1 MGNAF
6 LGRGWKFPIQVDE
19 TTGRIMMSEFEEDIA
34 ESIRI
39 IIGTAKGERVMRPS
53 FGSGIQKFLF
63 GLADSTTMNSLK
75 SDVKESIIEWESRV
89 DDIEVE
95 AELDRNESGRLLVTV
110 KYKVRSTN
118 NMHNLV
124 FPYYIHEGS
133 KN

>member
-39 IIGTAKGERVMRPS
+39 IIGTTKGERVMRPS
-53 FGSGIQKFLF
+53 FGSGIHKFLF
-63 GLADSTTMNSLK
+63 GLTDSTTISMLK
-75 SDVKESIIEWESRV
+75 SEVKESIIEWEARV
-89 DDIEVE
+89 GDIEVD
-95 AELDRNESGRLLVTV
+95 AELDRNQSGKLLVTIT
-110 KYKVRSTN
+110 YRVRSTN

-124 FPYYIHEGS
+124 FPFYINEGS

>member
-39 IIGTAKGERVMRPS
+39 IIGTAKGERMMRPN
-53 FGSGIQKFLF
+53 FGSGVQTFLF
-63 GLADSTTMNSLK
+63 ALTDSTTISLLE
-75 SDVKESIIEWESRV
+75 SNVKESITQWEARV
-89 DDIEVE
+89 RDIVVE
-95 AELDRNESGRLLVTV
+95 AVLDKHKSGKLIVTV
-110 KYKVRSTN
+110 TYIVRSTN
-118 NMHNLV
+118 NQHNLV
-124 FPYYIHEGS
+124 FPFYINEGS

>member
-19 TTGRIMMSEFEEDIA
+19 TTGRIMTSEFEEDIA

-39 IIGTAKGERVMRPS
+39 IIGTTKGERVMRPN

-63 GLADSTTMNSLK
+63 GLTDSTTISLLK
-75 SDVKESIIEWESRV
+75 SEVKESIIEWEARV
-89 DDIEVE
+89 GDIEVE
-95 AELDRNESGRLLVTV
+95 AELDRSQSGKLLVTV
-110 KYKVRSTN
+110 TYRVRSTN

-124 FPYYIHEGS
+124 FPFYINEGS

>member
-1 MGNAF
+1 VGNGF

-39 IIGTAKGERVMRPS
+39 IIGTSKGERVMRPS
-53 FGSGIQKFLF
+53 FGSGIQNFLF
-63 GLADSTTMNSLK
+63 GLTDSTTMSLLE
-75 SDVKESIIEWESRV
+75 SNVKESIIAWEARV
-89 DDIEVE
+89 MDIEVE
-95 AELDRNESGRLLVTV
+95 AVLDKNQSGKVLVTIQ
-110 KYKVRSTN
+110 YRVRSTN
-118 NMHNLV
+118 NLHNLV